1 MNMKITSK
9 LLPIVFSAA
18 ALTATPALAATH
30 KNKAMH
36 HYASDPAYARQIQRP
51 PEVYS
56 WDGRDL
62 GTDPDP
68 NIVFSCSATRI
79 GAATDFNR
87 ITMEEA
93 AD

>member
-1 MNMKITSK
+1 MNTKITST
-9 LLPIVFSAA
+9 LLSIVFSAA

-30 KNKAMH
+30 KSKAMH
-36 HYASDPAYARQIQRP
+36 HYASAPAYAPQNQRS

-68 NIVFSCSATRI
+68 NIRFQLLRDQNW
-79 GAATDFNR
+79 GGY
-87 ITMEEA
+87 
-93 AD
+93 

>member
-1 MNMKITSK
+1 MNTKITSK
-9 LLPIVFSAA
+9 LLPMVFSAA
-18 ALTATPALAATH
+18 ALMATPALAATH

-68 NIVFSCSATRI
+68 NIRFQLLRDQNW
-79 GAATDFNR
+79 GGY
-87 ITMEEA
+87 
-93 AD
+93 

>member
-1 MNMKITSK
+1 MNTKIITT

-30 KNKAMH
+30 KSKAMH
-36 HYASDPAYARQIQRP
+36 HYASAPAYAPQNQRS

-68 NIVFSCSATRI
+68 NIRFQLLRDQNW
-79 GAATDFNR
+79 GGY
-87 ITMEEA
+87 
-93 AD
+93 

>member
-1 MNMKITSK
+1 MNTKITSTV
-9 LLPIVFSAA
+9 LSIVFSAA

-30 KNKAMH
+30 KSKAMH
-36 HYASDPAYARQIQRP
+36 HYASAPAYAPQNQRS

-68 NIVFSCSATRI
+68 NIRFQLLRDQNW
-79 GAATDFNR
+79 GGY
-87 ITMEEA
+87 
-93 AD
+93 